1 MSELIAYILII
12 AYIASG
18 RSELIIAGGL
28 FAICAEL
35 DALANKLKEVLK

>member
-28 FAICAEL
+28 FAIAAEVNI
-35 DALANKLKEVLK
+35 LANKFKEVPK